1 MTPIAIIITPG
12 SSVQQIE
19 SAKGARFVLTVPKG
33 KGKQKIIAEVHL
45 EPRRHYK
52 VDYEDLRRFCSE
64 LRRCIE
70 DLQHLEDMQAGRGVF
85 DSVMQV
91 TALGYSRSA
100 VEAALGS
107 VEDDPAGAVQLL
119 LSGGAGD
126 TSTNGD
132 SV

>member
-1 MTPIAIIITPG
+1 MTPIAIITPG

-33 KGKQKIIAEVHL
+33 KGKQKIITEVHL
-45 EPRRHYK
+45 EPEKRHYK
-52 VDYEDLRRFCSE
+52 GSLDCFRFE
-64 LRRCIE
+64 RLRRCIE
-70 DLQHLEDMQAGRGVF
+70 DVQHLEDMQAGRGVF

-91 TALGYSRSA
+91 TALGYSRPA